1 MLERVNEIIF
11 KFQKMKVETLKIE
24 TRQRLLQA
32 IDNKYEIL
40 SDLKSHHESEIES
53 LTHTI
58 DSLQVTFSCFGT
70 NTVWNFKHTLNLNK
84 LSITTTDIAGPIGRG
99 HEITINDDHEAS
111 EGSKECGG

>member
-1 MLERVNEIIF
+1 MLYRSNEIIF
-11 KFQKMKVETLKIE
+11 QFQKIKVETLKIE

-58 DSLQVTFSCFGT
+58 DSLQVTFCCFDT
-70 NTVWNFKHTLNLNK
+70 NTGWNLPNL
-84 LSITTTDIAGPIGRG
+84 
-99 HEITINDDHEAS
+99 
-111 EGSKECGG
+111 

>member
-1 MLERVNEIIF
+1 M
-11 KFQKMKVETLKIE
+11 KIE

-58 DSLQVTFSCFGT
+58 DSLQVTFLCFGT
-70 NTVWNFKHTLNLNK
+70 NTVWNFL
-84 LSITTTDIAGPIGRG
+84 
-99 HEITINDDHEAS
+99 
-111 EGSKECGG
+111 

>member
-1 MLERVNEIIF
+1 M
-11 KFQKMKVETLKIE
+11 KIE

-58 DSLQVTFSCFGT
+58 DSLQVNFFYFNT
-70 NTVWNFKHTLNLNK
+70 NTVRDLTFKHTLNLNK
-84 LSITTTDIAGPIGRG
+84 LSIITTGIAGPIG
-99 HEITINDDHEAS
+99 
-111 EGSKECGG
+111 

>member
-1 MLERVNEIIF
+1 
-11 KFQKMKVETLKIE
+11 MKSYLNLKIQVETLKIE

-58 DSLQVTFSCFGT
+58 DSLQVTFCCFNT
-70 NTVWNFKHTLNLNK
+70 NKIWNFKHTLNLNK
-84 LSITTTDIAGPIGRG
+84 LSITTTGIAGPIGRG

>member
-1 MLERVNEIIF
+1 MLARLNEILFQF
-11 KFQKMKVETLKIE
+11 KKIKVETLKIE

-58 DSLQVTFSCFGT
+58 DSLQVNFFYFNT
-70 NTVWNFKHTLNLNK
+70 NTVFKHTLNLNK
-84 LSITTTDIAGPIGRG
+84 LSIITTGIAGPIG
-99 HEITINDDHEAS
+99 
-111 EGSKECGG
+111 

>member
-1 MLERVNEIIF
+1 M
-11 KFQKMKVETLKIE
+11 KIE

-58 DSLQVTFSCFGT
+58 DSLQVTFCCFNT
-70 NTVWNFKHTLNLNK
+70 NIVWDFMIAKHTLNFDK
-84 LSITTTDIAGPIGRG
+84 LSMTTTGIAGPIGRG
-99 HEITINDDHEAS
+99 HEIPINDDHEAS
-111 EGSKECGG
+111 KGSKKCRGRGSSDAQAVR